1 MRYLWHS
8 WTCTCPSG
16 CELRCYRVSALS
28 DLPPPSC
35 RKPLLELEFSRL
47 YILLHFHLWSVF
59 YDSILAPFTTIG
71 IMLGL
76 SSRRP
81 PQAYGGGHC
90 SQRYVEKLLNLNI
103 HCNTS
108 QSTGLRERTPKIK
121 NHQKATKPGR
131 STNLNFLTLDWE
143 TDSALSLPSVLVDS
157 KRAEDHTI
165 NIVLACDCIY
175 NETLIAPLV
184 RTCAEI
190 CQGVEAKPS
199 KMPTICVIAQ
209 QLRSPDV
216 FEAWLTSFSEVF
228 RVWRVPDSLLSDE
241 LNKDSGFAVHIGIN
255 RSREMQ

>member
-1 MRYLWHS
+1 M
-8 WTCTCPSG
+8 
-16 CELRCYRVSALS
+16 
-28 DLPPPSC
+28 
-35 RKPLLELEFSRL
+35 F
-47 YILLHFHLWSVF
+47 
-59 YDSILAPFTTIG
+59 
-71 IMLGL
+71 GL

-90 SQRYVEKLLNLNI
+90 SQHYVEKLLNLNI

>member
-1 MRYLWHS
+1 MLLQS
-8 WTCTCPSG
+8 KLPSVI
-16 CELRCYRVSALS
+16 C
-28 DLPPPSC
+28 PPSY
-35 RKPLLELEFSRL
+35 RKPLLELGFSRL
-47 YILLHFHLWSVF
+47 YILLHFHLWSVS
-59 YDSILAPFTTIG
+59 YDSILAPFTTIR
-71 IMLGL
+71 IMFGL
-76 SSRRP
+76 PPRSP
-81 PQAYGGGHC
+81 PQAYGHC

-103 HCNTS
+103 HCNIS
-108 QSTGLRERTPKIK
+108 QSIGLRERKPTI
-121 NHQKATKPGR
+121 NHHQKATKPGR

-143 TDSALSLPSVLVDS
+143 TDSALSLPSLLIDS
-157 KRAEDHTI
+157 KRPEDHTI

-184 RTCAEI
+184 RTCAEL

-199 KMPTICVIAQ
+199 KMPTICIIAQ

-241 LNKDSGFAVHIGIN
+241 LNKNSGFAVHLGIN